1 MAKNK
6 VLYSMKETC
15 DKTGLTYD
23 SLKFYCNQGLV
34 PNVKEIKVIIVCL
47 MIMILTGLEVYL
59 V

>member
-23 SLKFYCNQGLV
+23 SLKFYCNQGLD